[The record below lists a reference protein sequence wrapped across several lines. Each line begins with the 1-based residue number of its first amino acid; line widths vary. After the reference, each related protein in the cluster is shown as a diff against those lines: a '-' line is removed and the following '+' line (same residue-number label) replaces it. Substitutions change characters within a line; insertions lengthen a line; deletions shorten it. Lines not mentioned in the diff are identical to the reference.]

1 MDCVQISKFET
12 TLLFSNEGA
21 ARTVAPAADGSS
33 TKHKRHTPTDLTK
46 TLFRYLLVNSVNA
59 EKNITLNV
67 LIHAWSTK

>member
-33 TKHKRHTPTDLTK
+33 TKHKRHTPTDLPK
-46 TLFRYLLVNSVNA
+46 ALFRS
-59 EKNITLNV
+59 
-67 LIHAWSTK
+67 